1 MVEHPNLSDEC
12 ITQVQK
18 NDGGNGWK
26 RRDRSATCLSLAR
39 GDAGKCPMV
48 TSDASGLAIQGGSL
62 FEMLKAKAAALNG
75 AAVACKV
82 AGPVDYALIAPR
94 FFSIAW

>member
-1 MVEHPNLSDEC
+1 
-12 ITQVQK
+12 
-18 NDGGNGWK
+18 
-26 RRDRSATCLSLAR
+26 
-39 GDAGKCPMV
+39 MV